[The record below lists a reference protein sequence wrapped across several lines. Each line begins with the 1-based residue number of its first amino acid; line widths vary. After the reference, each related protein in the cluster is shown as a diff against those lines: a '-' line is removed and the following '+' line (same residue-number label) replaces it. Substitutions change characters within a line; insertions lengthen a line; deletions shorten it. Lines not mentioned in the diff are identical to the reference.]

1 VTSATQRLNGRVA
14 VSTRALERT
23 VTAVAATRL
32 GVPFADVSV
41 RLVDDAGLLGIAITG
56 PLRLPPL
63 RSPAPTAGA
72 LTRIAE
78 ARAQIRDDVTRI
90 AGAQVRTVTV
100 AITRAVVQQE
110 RRVR

>member
-1 VTSATQRLNGRVA
+1 MTIQGRVA
-14 VSTRALERT
+14 VSARAMERT
-23 VTAVAATRL
+23 VLAIAASRL
-32 GVPFADVSV
+32 GVPAGDVRV
-41 RLVDDAGLLGIAITG
+41 RLTDDAGLLAIAVSG
-56 PLRLPPL
+56 PMRLAPL

-78 ARAQIRDDVTRI
+78 ARAGIREDVTRI
-90 AGAQVRTVTV
+90 AGTQVRTVTV